1 MTYTINVLYEE
12 DLIVLNPPQNLEI
25 TSGYFFK
32 YQMEKRIF
40 WDLEQSHIVIWATLP
55 GYHYTDPHLP
65 TWLHFDQENFTFT
78 GIPPVTS
85 TQYNFTLDII
95 GVDNFGNTV
104 NTTLT
109 IIVDP
114 NAACTAKYDNL
125 NITCKEGQFCSF
137 TVIDDYF
144 IEPND
149 EELVY
154 SLDSVSNNSWSSWSD
169 MNSTIFGVPSSSGNI
184 TAVVRATDEAGLYC
198 TTEILIQIDKSAG
211 KWPE

>member
-114 NAACTAKYDNL
+114 NAACTAKYDDL
-125 NITCKEGQFCSF
+125 NITCKEG
-137 TVIDDYF
+137 
-144 IEPND
+144 
-149 EELVY
+149 
-154 SLDSVSNNSWSSWSD
+154 
-169 MNSTIFGVPSSSGNI
+169 
-184 TAVVRATDEAGLYC
+184 
-198 TTEILIQIDKSAG
+198 
-211 KWPE
+211 